1 MSYPPYQNPYD
12 APQYGSPPPAYPAPG
27 YGPPGMY
34 AVERKTNG
42 LAIASLI
49 CSLLGMSLLGIIF
62 GHIAVRQIRQ
72 TGDGGEGMAK
82 AGLIIG
88 YIVLVLVIIAII
100 INIVFAVWLVSTDP
114 EILNTYDYNY

>member
-1 MSYPPYQNPYD
+1 
-12 APQYGSPPPAYPAPG
+12 
-27 YGPPGMY
+27 MY